1 MHVSTFYLLKV
12 LLVGLLCIFQYPQ
25 GSGGE
30 AKLPGQ
36 LRVKVW
42 FGLAADVKHFN
53 QYAEGKLSVFAET
66 VVLLLIVVIIS
77 YDFFRSFHAHLE
89 ATANHDTVE
98 QDKGKLTKQFYIP

>member
-1 MHVSTFYLLKV
+1 MLLTCSV
-12 LLVGLLCIFQYPQ
+12 CVVQYPQ

-36 LRVKVW
+36 LRVKIW

-66 VVLLLIVVIIS
+66 VSTVFFLSPYCAGWYSFWQKALVI
-77 YDFFRSFHAHLE
+77 DFKPFNDLAI
-89 ATANHDTVE
+89 
-98 QDKGKLTKQFYIP
+98 Q